1 MLDCSICDNADGRR
15 ALARLTDQAGLLAV
29 VTTCL
34 PASGVPRLCSILSLH
49 LFEAVDGAIDL
60 FHLLVDLL
68 LLNIVLQSFSR
79 CFFIFLLH
87 LAALTRDFLTSCPSM
102 QNAHAL
108 GADLKPAT

>member
-1 MLDCSICDNADGRR
+1 MP
-15 ALARLTDQAGLLAV
+15 V
-29 VTTCL
+29 
-34 PASGVPRLCSILSLH
+34 SGVPLVPASRLCSILSLH

-79 CFFIFLLH
+79 CFSIFLLH